1 MWFKKKQDE
10 IANKVAEKLKEWTEK
25 VETKVEPEPVKP
37 AEEWIWVDGYK
48 ATDKDMTC
56 RDYQYTL
63 GEQHDMP
70 DDAEIKECE
79 SGFHLCKD
87 LDNVFEYYD
96 IGNNH
101 RFFKVRALVRKS
113 DYERLGEETKAYKDA
128 KASGYAY
135 AYMFSG
141 MCYYDKLAARSII
154 FERELTPD
162 EILCDR
168 IDVNEWSEEHKRL
181 ALSVGIDLA
190 YKHMQADEL
199 VELGYSQTFALLVV
213 NADLDK
219 YETAKAVA
227 SQPDL
232 SMDMKCWMIFK

>member
-10 IANKVAEKLKEWTEK
+10 IANKVADKLEEWTEK
-25 VETKVEPEPVKP
+25 VEDKVEPEPVKP
-37 AEEWIWVDGYK
+37 VEEWIWVEGYK
-48 ATDKDMTC
+48 ATDKDMKC

-70 DDAEIKECE
+70 EDAEIKECE

-87 LDNVFEYYD
+87 LYKVFEYYD
-96 IGNNH
+96 IGSNH

-113 DYERLGEETKAYKDA
+113 DYERLGEETEEYKAYKKKDA
-128 KASGYAY
+128 WAY
-135 AYMFSG
+135 IFHG
-141 MCYYDKLAARSII
+141 VLYYDKMAARSII

-168 IDVNEWSEEHKRL
+168 IDVTEWSDEHKRL
-181 ALSVGIDLA
+181 ALSVGVDLA
-190 YKHMQADEL
+190 CKHMQADEL

-213 NADLDK
+213 NAGFDK
-219 YETAKAVA
+219 YEIAKAVA

>member
-10 IANKVAEKLKEWTEK
+10 IANKVADKLEEWTEK

-48 ATDKDMTC
+48 ATDKDMKC

-79 SGFHLCKD
+79 SGFHLCKVLED
-87 LDNVFEYYD
+87 VFGYYD
-96 IGNNH
+96 IIDGH

-113 DYERLGEETKAYKDA
+113 DYERLGCKTKEYTEYLVNPH
-128 KASGYAY
+128 SYF
-135 AYMFSG
+135 FSG
-141 MCYYDKLAARSII
+141 VRYYDKMAARSII

-162 EILCDR
+162 EILCNR
-168 IDVNEWSEEHKRL
+168 IDVNAWTEDAKRR
-181 ALSVGIDLA
+181 ALIVGIDLA
-190 YKHMQADEL
+190 YKHRQADEL
-199 VELGYSQTFALLVV
+199 VELGYSQTFALLII
-213 NADLDK
+213 NAGYDK

>member
-1 MWFKKKQDE
+1 MWFKKNKED
-10 IANKVAEKLKEWTEK
+10 IAENVTDKLDEWTEEVK
-25 VETKVEPEPVKP
+25 AKVEPEPVKP
-37 AEEWIWVDGYK
+37 AEEWIWVEGYK
-48 ATDKDMTC
+48 ATDKDMKC

-87 LDNVFEYYD
+87 LDAVLGYYP
-96 IGNNH
+96 IGNSN

-113 DYERLGEETKAYKDA
+113 DYERYGGCSIDNHHYVHTSNGL
-128 KASGYAY
+128 SISSV
-135 AYMFSG
+135 F
-141 MCYYDKLAARSII
+141 DKLVARSII

-162 EILCDR
+162 EILSGQL
-168 IDVNEWSEEHKRL
+168 DVNQWSDKNKQL
-181 ALSVGIDLA
+181 ALSVNINHA
-190 YKHMQADEL
+190 RKHMQADEL
-199 VELGYSQTFALLVV
+199 VELGYSQTFALLVA
-213 NADLDK
+213 NAGNDK
-219 YETAKAVA
+219 YELAKSVA

>member
-1 MWFKKKQDE
+1 MWFKKNKEDLAE
-10 IANKVAEKLKEWTEK
+10 KVADKLEEWTEK
-25 VETKVEPEPVKP
+25 VEDKVEPEPVKP

-48 ATDKDMTC
+48 ATDKDMKC

-87 LDNVFEYYD
+87 LRKVFEYYD
-96 IGNNH
+96 IGSNH

-113 DYERLGEETKAYKDA
+113 DYERLGEETEEYKECR
-128 KASGYAY
+128 KSMYAWINY
-135 AYMFSG
+135 PNR
-141 MCYYDKLAARSII
+141 YYDKLAARSII

-190 YKHMQADEL
+190 CKHMQAEEL

-213 NADLDK
+213 NAGIDK

-227 SQPDL
+227 SQSGL